1 MPYPWTGHSLDIAVF
16 DMDGTLL
23 NSGDFGV
30 IAITRA
36 FESLIGDGR
45 LPGLGHAP
53 EASLIRAQIGKP
65 PSEFYRALLPAA
77 LQERAAELHKQATI
91 HEQEFLRSGVGQLF
105 DGALDVLQA
114 LKDRGLKLAL
124 VSNCS
129 KPYMDAV
136 VEAFALERLLDFR
149 DCVGDKSIPGRN
161 KTALVSRA
169 LATLDAAKGIMAGDR
184 YHDAEAAKAN
194 GLWFIGCTYGY
205 GTPEEFKGAEA
216 TIDDIR
222 MLPELLLRG

>member
-1 MPYPWTGHSLDIAVF
+1 MTYPWTGQSLDIAVF

-36 FESLIGDGR
+36 FESLIAAGR
-45 LPGLGHAP
+45 LPGLAVAP
-53 EASLIRAQIGKP
+53 AATLIRAQIGKP
-65 PSEFYRALLPAA
+65 PSEFYRALLPPQ
-77 LQERAAELHKQATI
+77 LQERAPELHGQATI
-91 HEQEFLRSGVGQLF
+91 HEQEFLRTGIGQLF
-105 DGALDVLQA
+105 DGTLDVLRA
-114 LKDRGLKLAL
+114 LKQRGLKLAL

-129 KPYMDAV
+129 QPYMDAV
-136 VEAFALERLLDFR
+136 VEAFALDELLDFR

-161 KTALVSRA
+161 KTALVGKA
-169 LATLDAAKGIMAGDR
+169 LATLGASKGIMAGDR

-205 GTPEEFKGAEA
+205 GEAQEFEGAAA
-216 TIDDIR
+216 TINDIR
-222 MLPELLLRG
+222 KLPGLL